1 MDLTCEYMGLTLA
14 NPLVASASPFN
25 GDLGNLRRL
34 EDAGAAAIVL
44 PSIFQEQIEAE
55 MRRFETLTQVGIES
69 FPEASGYFP
78 ETGRYEVGADQ
89 YIDLVRRARAAVA
102 VPIIASLNGSS
113 DEGWIFYATEIERA
127 GASALELNIY
137 FIPADLSLS
146 GASVEARYCAIVR
159 SVKAAISIPLAV
171 KISPYFSS
179 IGHMAQRLTEAGADA
194 LVLFNRFYQPDID
207 LARLR
212 LAHDLSLSTPAEI
225 RLPLLWIALLH
236 GRLKA
241 SLAASTGV
249 GDVDELV
256 KFLLVGA
263 DVVMT
268 TSALLRHGI
277 GYMRHLV
284 AGLEAWLAAR
294 NLDSLAT
301 IRGVMSRGRAGDP
314 AAFERA
320 NYIKIFADY
329 PLR

>member
-1 MDLTCEYMGLTLA
+1 MDLTSDYMGLKLA
-14 NPLVASASPFN
+14 NPLVASASPLN
-25 GDLGNLRRL
+25 AEIGNIRRL

-55 MRRFETLTQVGIES
+55 MRRFETLTSVGIES

-78 ETGRYEVGADQ
+78 APSQYEVGSDQ
-89 YIDLVRRARAAVA
+89 YIDLIRRARAAVA
-102 VPIIASLNGSS
+102 LPIIASLNGSS
-113 DEGWIFYATEIERA
+113 DEGWIDYATEIERA

-137 FIPADLSLS
+137 FIPADLTLT
-146 GASVEARYCAIVR
+146 GAAVEARYCAIVR
-159 SVKAAISIPLAV
+159 SVRTAISIPLAV
-171 KISPYFSS
+171 KMSPYFSA
-179 IGHMAQRLTEAGADA
+179 IGDMAQRLTGAGADA

-212 LAHDLSLSTPAEI
+212 LSHDLNLSTPSEI

-236 GRLKA
+236 GRLKV

-249 GDVDELV
+249 NEVEEIV

-263 DVVMT
+263 DAVMT

-277 GYMRHLV
+277 GYMRHLI
-284 AGLEAWLAAR
+284 AGLESWLEAR
-294 NLDSLAT
+294 NLESLAT
-301 IRGVMSRGRAGDP
+301 IRGAMSRVRTSEP

-320 NYIKIFADY
+320 NYIKIFAEY
-329 PLR
+329 PHR